1 MTARERGLYFEEFE
15 LGRTIATPGRT
26 ISEQDVMDFARLT
39 GDMNPLHTDPEF
51 AKETSFRRQ
60 IAHGLLVLSIALGL
74 ADQTGLLRGTVL
86 AFATVDWRFSKPVFF
101 GDTVRMQA
109 EVAEKREMARLGGGY
124 VTLEVKVLN
133 QEDAIVQKGT
143 WRALVASQPADEA

>member
-51 AKETSFRRQ
+51 AKETMFGRQ
-60 IAHGLLVLSIALGL
+60 IAHGLLVLSVALGL

-86 AFATVDWRFSKPVFF
+86 AFANVDWRFSKPVFF

-109 EVAEKREMARLGGGY
+109 EVVEKREMARLGGGY